1 MEPVSDSS
9 GEAADIRTTWA
20 PRNGAPN
27 TYLLVLALADL
38 TAAVLSLCLATWLR
52 QVVPYGRPF
61 VPEYGG
67 PSLNVF
73 LLVLLIWA
81 IIFRLLSAYDLNRI
95 LRFAEEV
102 RTVWSAVVLSTFILA
117 GALYLSYRELS
128 RLLFVYFFLIEM
140 IAAVLLRLAVRALFR
155 ALRLARTSEQRILLV
170 GAGEVGCQ
178 MATLLT
184 ERSWMGLQ
192 VVGFLDDDPGKA
204 GQLIAGCPVVG
215 SVERAPELVRQ
226 HRIREVIITLPLHA
240 HQRLAKLVSA
250 LNDMPVNVRVVPDFF
265 PLAYLR
271 TSIGILGDMPLVT
284 LKEPVLDGFELLA
297 KRTLDLS
304 IAVLSLLLLWP
315 VMLIVGLLIKLD
327 SAGPVLFKQQRVGMH
342 GKLFCIYKFR
352 TMRVDAE
359 KDIEVVMDKTPDGKR
374 LMRKDRP
381 DPRVTRIGRRL
392 RRWSLDELPQL
403 FNVLKGDMSI
413 VGPRPEL
420 PLLAAQYESWQRKR
434 LSVPPGI
441 TGWWQVT
448 ERADKPL
455 AVNTEA
461 DLYYVRNYSLVFD
474 LQILLR
480 TIGAVIKGKGAY

>member
-1 MEPVSDSS
+1 VQPVSDSD
-9 GEAADIRTTWA
+9 GEAADIRTIWT

-27 TYLLVLALADL
+27 RYLLVLALADL
-38 TAAVLSLCLATWLR
+38 TAAVVSLGLATWLR

-61 VPEYGG
+61 APEYGG

-73 LLVLLIWA
+73 LLVLFIWA
-81 IIFRLLSAYDLNRI
+81 IIFRLLSAYDPNHI

-102 RTVWSAVVLSTFILA
+102 RTVWGAVVLSTFILA

-128 RLLFVYFFLIEM
+128 RVLFVYFFLMEM
-140 IAAVLLRLAVRALFR
+140 IASVLLRLAVRALFR
-155 ALRLARTSEQRILLV
+155 ALKIARTSEQRILLV

-178 MATLLT
+178 MAMLLA

-192 VVGFLDDDPGKA
+192 VVGFLDDDPDKA
-204 GQLIAGCPVVG
+204 GQRIAGCPVVG
-215 SVERAPELVRQ
+215 SVEQAPELVRL

-250 LNDMPVNVRVVPDFF
+250 LNDMPVNVRIVPDFF

-304 IAVLSLLLLWP
+304 IAMPSLLLLWP
-315 VMLIVGLLIKLD
+315 VMLIVALLIKLD

-342 GKLFCIYKFR
+342 GRLFCIYKFR
-352 TMRVDAE
+352 TMRVGAE
-359 KDIEVVMDKTPDGKR
+359 KDIELVMDRTPEGKR

-420 PLLAAQYESWQRKR
+420 PLLAAQYEPWQRKR

-448 ERADKPL
+448 ARADKPL

-480 TIGAVIKGKGAY
+480 TISAVIKGKGAY